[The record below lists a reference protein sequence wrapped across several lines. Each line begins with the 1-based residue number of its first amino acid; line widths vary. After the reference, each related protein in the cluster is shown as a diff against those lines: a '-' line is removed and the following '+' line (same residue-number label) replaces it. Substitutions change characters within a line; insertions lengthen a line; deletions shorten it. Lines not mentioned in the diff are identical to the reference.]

1 MIKFLLTYLMLCLGL
16 AACSPTSQ
24 VGRST
29 VNPASGNPNSST
41 ANGEEIYF
49 TSVDAGGSRIQFT
62 GGPNFGGMMMGSY
75 LTCAACHGPEAYG
88 GQHVM
93 HMQVMDAPAIYGD
106 ALNKMLV
113 EDSGGTP
120 QPAGYTL
127 QNFRTAVVAGLDS
140 TGKPLDQ
147 NMPRWQ
153 MNDKD
158 LADLYAFLES
168 LK

>member
-1 MIKFLLTYLMLCLGL
+1 MTKFVLAYLMLCLAL

-24 VGRST
+24 ITQTPGS
-29 VNPASGNPNSST
+29 PGCGNLNSST
-41 ANGEEIYF
+41 ANGEEVYF
-49 TSVDAGGSRIQFT
+49 TSIDAGGNRIRFT

-93 HMQVMDAPAIYGD
+93 YMQVMDAPAIYGD

-127 QNFRTAVVAGLDS
+127 QDFHAAVVEGLDT
-140 TGKPLDQ
+140 TGKPLEQ